1 MEAGKY
7 KIASEYR
14 LAKQKNSY
22 NEMNFKRYF
31 QIQLSGI
38 KIRSMI

>member
-14 LAKQKNSY
+14 LANKL
-22 NEMNFKRYF
+22 M
-31 QIQLSGI
+31 I
-38 KIRSMI
+38 KAQCELQSRKTHIMK